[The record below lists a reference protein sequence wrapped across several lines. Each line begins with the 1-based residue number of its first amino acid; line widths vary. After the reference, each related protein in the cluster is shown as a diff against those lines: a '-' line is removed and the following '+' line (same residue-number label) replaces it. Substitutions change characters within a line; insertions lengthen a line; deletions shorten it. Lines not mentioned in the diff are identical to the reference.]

1 MSHLKNETVNKCFSL
16 LREYVEGTS
25 QDSRKEIAI
34 LALNKLQTITA
45 GSAGDN
51 PTLNNDQLG
60 CNGRPTANAN

>member
-25 QDSRKEIAI
+25 QDSRKEMAI

-45 GSAGDN
+45 GSGVSNSLLYEDPIN
-51 PTLNNDQLG
+51 
-60 CNGRPTANAN
+60 CNGRPTAKAS